1 MIDFGYTGTIQ
12 EHTIDGNLWI
22 QIFPNWRNKS
32 TMRDML
38 KILDK
43 HLDGVGKRRTMLV
56 QSEKSERKGLPV
68 PCVMIKDKED

>member
-56 QSEKSERKGLPV
+56 QSEKSER
-68 PCVMIKDKED
+68 

>member
-12 EHTIDGNLWI
+12 KHTIDGNLWI

-43 HLDGVGKRRTMLV
+43 HLDDVGKKRTMLV
-56 QSEKSERKGLPV
+56 QSERSEKKGLPV
-68 PCVMIKDKED
+68 PCVMIKDKEE